1 MYVAQAY
8 VCEFSD
14 FRAKKYIDYSR
25 SSFKRGHI
33 ARVSSF
39 SECIFS
45 FFGAFYV
52 YLLSLF
58 WALLP
63 EDEGLLYIS
72 LK

>member
-45 FFGAFYV
+45 YFGVKNV
-52 YLLSLF
+52 YLLGLF
-58 WALLP
+58 W
-63 EDEGLLYIS
+63 S
-72 LK
+72 C